1 MFHLVIFLNAD
12 SQFRH
17 RVHITRRCGIRH
29 DGGLGN
35 WDGLLNGLDWS
46 GRLGTKF

>member
-1 MFHLVIFLNAD
+1 MFHLVIFFDAD
-12 SQFRH
+12 SEFRH
-17 RVHITRRCGIRH
+17 RVHITRRCRIGN
-29 DGGLGN
+29 DGGLGH